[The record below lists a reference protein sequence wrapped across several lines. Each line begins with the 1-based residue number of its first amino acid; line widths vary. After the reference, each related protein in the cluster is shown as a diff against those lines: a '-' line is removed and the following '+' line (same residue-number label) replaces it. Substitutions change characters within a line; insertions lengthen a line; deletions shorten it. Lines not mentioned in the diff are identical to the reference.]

1 MMHFFSRAPF
11 ATHYVLFFL
20 LLSGAANAQDRFPI
34 NGPLFDN
41 STLARVDITI
51 HPDSL
56 AMILAEGNEQS
67 DHEYMA
73 TFTFNRGNYSETID
87 SIGFR
92 LRGNTSRN
100 SAKKSFKVSLNTFI
114 RGQKFYG
121 VEKINLNGEHNDPS
135 MSRALLSWYLFREA
149 GVPGSRANHVRL
161 YINGAYRGLYL
172 NVEHVDE
179 EFVDLRFG
187 NNNGNL
193 YKCLWPADLVYRG
206 SDPDKYKQ
214 GNDGRRAYELKT
226 NVEADDYSD
235 LAHFIGIL
243 NNTTPDIFPLEMN
256 RVFNINS
263 YLKYLAVEILAGHW
277 DAYSYNKNNYYL
289 YYNEGTRKFEFIP
302 YDPDNTFGI
311 SWFDDDWTTR
321 DIYGWSKHGEPRPLT
336 ERILQHQVYRDRF
349 SFYMDRLLD
358 ATYSSTHLDPW
369 LDSAREQILGAA
381 ADDLYRTLD
390 YGYTYQDF
398 YNSFELAAG
407 AHVRKGIKPFINTRS
422 ASALDQLNLN
432 PVDPIITLLYVSQ
445 PILTE
450 KAEVQFLVEDDGEIS
465 EVKAF
470 FSSGD
475 AFTERPLA
483 RLNDGVYRAIHPG
496 LSSDG
501 VVRFYLEATDDEMN
515 TSRDPEEGWYSI
527 YYGVTSASGRIVETA
542 GSVSIYPNPAS
553 SFMEVAFN
561 DADRLPVAQPTYH
574 IYDASGRLL
583 IRGRVDD
590 NTGRI
595 TLPGEF
601 TNGWYLL
608 ELNGQDSTGNVVT
621 RHAKFIISK

>member
-1 MMHFFSRAPF
+1 MMHFFSRTQVA
-11 ATHYVLFFL
+11 AHCVLIFL
-20 LLSGAANAQDRFPI
+20 LFSGAANAQEWFPE

-41 STLARVDITI
+41 SSLARVDITI

-73 TFTFNRGNYSETID
+73 TFTFTRGNYSESID

-92 LRGNTSRN
+92 LRGNTSRY

-114 RGQKFYG
+114 RGQKFHG

-149 GVPGSRANHVRL
+149 GVPGSRASHIRL
-161 YINGAYRGLYL
+161 YINGAYRGLYI

-193 YKCLWPADLVYRG
+193 YKCLWPADLVYWG

-214 GNDGRRAYELKT
+214 ENDGRRAYELKINEET
-226 NVEADDYSD
+226 DDYSD

-289 YYNEGTRKFEFIP
+289 YFNEGTRKFEFIP

-321 DIYGWSKHGEPRPLT
+321 NIYDWSKHGEPRPLT
-336 ERILQHQVYRDRF
+336 ERILQYQVYRDRF
-349 SFYMDRLLD
+349 SFYMDRLLA
-358 ATYSSTHLDPW
+358 ATYSNAHLDPW
-369 LDSAREQILGAA
+369 LDSAREQIVGAA

-398 YNSFELAAG
+398 YNSFEVAAG
-407 AHVRKGIKPFINTRS
+407 AHVRKGIKPFIGTRS
-422 ASALDQLNLN
+422 SSALDQLDLR

-445 PILTE
+445 PVLSE
-450 KAEVQFLVEDDGEIS
+450 NAEVQFLVEDDGEITD
-465 EVKAF
+465 VNAF

-475 AFTERPLA
+475 AFSERPLA

-515 TSRDPEEGWYSI
+515 TSRDPEAGWYAI
-527 YYGVTSASGRIVETA
+527 HYGITSDGTRKTGAVGQTRVF
-542 GSVSIYPNPAS
+542 PNPATE
-553 SFMEVAFN
+553 FIQVAFT
-561 DADRLPVAQPTYH
+561 DAAGLPVAQTTYH
-574 IYDASGRLL
+574 IFDASGRMLMK
-583 IRGRVDD
+583 GRLNAV
-590 NTGRI
+590 TGRI
-595 TLPGEF
+595 ELPGELHD
-601 TNGWYLL
+601 GLYLL
-608 ELNGQDSTGNVVT
+608 ELTGPDHTGQTVS
-621 RHAKFIISK
+621 HFAKFIISR